1 MKRFAKSIL
10 VLMLALLAPAVIATA
25 QAPDTILVDGKIES
39 LNTNPLRAFLRENP
53 NLLPESDFRSTGNWR
68 GYVATW
74 EVADGSLL
82 LTRIDV
88 NFKGPKDSADNHT
101 AITRN
106 VIDKLFPGAERVVAT
121 WYSGALILPR
131 GEIVNYVHMGY
142 GSTYERYTILVVKR
156 GLVTKRLDLGA
167 EEFETYR
174 ASQFNKFKS
183 TPEYK
188 ALVKETM
195 SRDSSYTP
203 KFAEEFLYQFESESY
218 LSADYG
224 PAP

>member
-1 MKRFAKSIL
+1 MKRFAQSIL
-10 VLMLALLAPAVIATA
+10 VLLLALLAPAVIATA
-25 QAPDTILVDGKIES
+25 QAPDSIIIDGKSES
-39 LNTNPLRAFLRENP
+39 LNTNPLRAFLRDNP
-53 NLLPESDFRSTGNWR
+53 NLLPESDFESTGNWR

-74 EVADGSLL
+74 EVADDSLL

-88 NFKGPKDSADNHT
+88 DFKDPKASADSHT

-106 VIDKLFPGAERVVAT
+106 VFDKLFPGAERVVAT
-121 WYSGALILPR
+121 WYSGALIIPR

-142 GSTYERYTILVVKR
+142 GSTYERYTILVVKS
-156 GLVTKRLDLGA
+156 GLVTKRLDLSA
-167 EEFETYR
+167 KEFEAYR

-188 ALVKETM
+188 ALLNDTM
-195 SRDSSYTP
+195 SRDSYYTS
-203 KFAEEFLYQFESESY
+203 KRAEEFLYQFESESY